1 MRIYEFH
8 ECKNVVVSGD
18 IHGDFKGLVHRL
30 CIRYGYRDTLL
41 VVAGDCGF
49 GARKQG
55 YYETIYGQVIS
66 RLRKANNY
74 VTFVRG
80 NHDDPSY
87 FSERKVAHERWLAV
101 PDYSVLRAAGHDILC
116 VGGAVSPNRIGEEI
130 LWWPDEAPVFDPKAI
145 SSIPEGVRVNTVIT
159 HTAPSFCE
167 LLTTAGVSSWM
178 ERDSKL
184 EADMKAERE
193 TMDAIYWEVRK
204 RHPLERWLY
213 GHFHQSWNAFIDGVA
228 FSMLDI
234 GEIKEIR

>member
-1 MRIYEFH
+1 MIYEFN

-30 CIRYGYRDTLL
+30 CIRYGCRNTLL

-49 GARKQG
+49 GAKGSG
-55 YYETIYGQVIS
+55 YYEMFYKQVAN
-66 RLRKANNY
+66 RLRKANNH
-74 VTFVRG
+74 VVFVRG

-87 FSERKVAHERWLAV
+87 FSERKVDHKRWMAV

-116 VGGAVSPNRIGEEI
+116 VGGAVSPNRRDESVP
-130 LWWPDEAPVFDPKAI
+130 WWPDEVPVFDPVALAA
-145 SSIPEGVRVNTVIT
+145 IPEDVCIDTVVT

-167 LLTTAGVSSWM
+167 LLTTGGVKAWIEEDPS
-178 ERDSKL
+178 L
-184 EADMKAERE
+184 EADLVSERGV
-193 TMDAIYWEVRK
+193 MDAIYREVRE

-228 FSMLDI
+228 FTMLDI
-234 GEIKEIR
+234 GEFKEIR